1 MALTAAEIAS
11 CFEIANVIWQVGI
24 GTTATVHDGYG
35 IQLTLTDI
43 DTLQTDLL
51 GRLQNLAAIAET
63 NVRALT
69 VSWATVRL
77 STAKIESG
85 SAGDTGGLNFS
96 FEEKRAQIKQL
107 FNVYVPVLHMAD
119 AQRRKSMTPVGE
131 QVSNI
136 ISVSRG

>member
-1 MALTAAEIAS
+1 MALDDSEIAY

-24 GTTATVHDGYG
+24 GTTATVHDGFG

-43 DTLQTDLL
+43 DQLQTDLL
-51 GRLQNLAAIAET
+51 TRLQNLAAIAVT

-69 VSWATVRL
+69 VDWALIRL
-77 STAKIESG
+77 NTAKMEG
-85 SAGDTGGLNFS
+85 GQTGDTGGLTFS
-96 FEEKRAQIKQL
+96 FETKREQIKQL

-131 QVSNI
+131 PVSSFI
-136 ISVSRG
+136 GVSRG